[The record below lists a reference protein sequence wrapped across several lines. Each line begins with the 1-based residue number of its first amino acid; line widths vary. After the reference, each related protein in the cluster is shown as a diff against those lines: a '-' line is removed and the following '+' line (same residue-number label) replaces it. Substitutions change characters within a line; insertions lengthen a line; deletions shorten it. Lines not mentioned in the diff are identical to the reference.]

1 MGIRKYKP
9 TTPGRRGSS
18 VADFVEITR
27 SEPEKSL
34 VRPLHSKGGRNAHGR
49 VTARHQGG
57 GHKRAYRVIDFRRH
71 DKDGVPAKV
80 AHIEYDPNRT
90 ARIALLHYAD
100 GEKRYIIA
108 PTRLKQ
114 GDTVVSGPASD
125 IRPGNSLPLRNIPTG
140 TVVHAIE
147 LKPGGGAKIAR
158 SAGSSVQLVAK
169 DGPYALLRMPSGET
183 RNVDQRCR
191 ATVGEVG
198 NAEQAG
204 INWGKA
210 GRMRWKGKR
219 PHVRG
224 VAMNPV
230 DHPHGGGEGKTSG
243 GRHPVNPAGKPEGR
257 TRAKNKAS
265 DKLIVR
271 RRRAGRGRR

>member
-27 SEPEKSL
+27 STPEKSL
-34 VRPLHSKGGRNAHGR
+34 VRPLHSKGGRNAGR
-49 VTARHQGG
+49 VTVRHQGG

-100 GEKRYIIA
+100 GEKRYILA
-108 PTRLKQ
+108 PRNLQQ
-114 GDTVVSGPASD
+114 GDRVENGPGAD
-125 IRPGNSLPLRNIPTG
+125 IKPGNNLALRNIPVG
-140 TVVHAIE
+140 TTIHAIE
-147 LKPGGGAKIAR
+147 LRPGGGAKFAR
-158 SAGSSVQLVAK
+158 SAGTSVQLLAK
-169 DGPYALLRMPSGET
+169 EGSMAHLRMPSGEI
-183 RNVDQRCR
+183 RLVDARCR

-198 NAEQAG
+198 NAEQSN

-210 GRMRWKGKR
+210 GRKRWLGVR
-219 PHVRG
+219 PTVRG

-243 GRHPVNPAGKPEGR
+243 GRHPVSPWGQKEGR
-257 TRAKNKAS
+257 TRSPKKAS
-265 DKLIVR
+265 SKYIVR
-271 RRRAGRGRR
+271 RRKTNKKR